1 MVCETF
7 FQQGRASELWG
18 PYSSYFQVSYFQV
31 SESKQIQLDRP
42 NYLVIPNP
50 KNGELW

>member
-1 MVCETF
+1 MMVYEAF
-7 FQQGRASELWG
+7 FQQGRASEFSG
-18 PYSSYFQVSYFQV
+18 PYSSYFQV

-42 NYLVIPNP
+42 NYLAIPNP